1 MNDAAANTPAPERA
15 GPKPDGESWSQKKW
29 LVVVAIIFAAHV
41 AIIFALGEKK
51 QVVPRAVTN
60 VPRLKLADN
69 SGEMLA
75 LDDPTLFALPHLEGF
90 AGPALRDQPRVL
102 FHRLD
107 WTEDPRW
114 LSLSAENLGATF
126 SRFMQTNYFGG
137 YTNDFKPPPKL
148 SAPPPV
154 ETVFAQ
160 NSTLQIVGGLAH
172 RRLLDK
178 INLPSLQYNDV
189 IAPSVVQ
196 ALVDATGNVVS
207 AVLLPSENSMEVA
220 GRTAI
225 GDTTAL
231 QIALKLR
238 FAPSSQRT
246 LGRLIFNWRTVP
258 LPATNAPAASP

>member
-1 MNDAAANTPAPERA
+1 
-15 GPKPDGESWSQKKW
+15 
-29 LVVVAIIFAAHV
+29 
-41 AIIFALGEKK
+41 
-51 QVVPRAVTN
+51 
-60 VPRLKLADN
+60 
-69 SGEMLA
+69 
-75 LDDPTLFALPHLEGF
+75 
-90 AGPALRDQPRVL
+90 
-102 FHRLD
+102 
-107 WTEDPRW
+107 
-114 LSLSAENLGATF
+114 
-126 SRFMQTNYFGG
+126 
-137 YTNDFKPPPKL
+137 
-148 SAPPPV
+148 
-154 ETVFAQ
+154 
-160 NSTLQIVGGLAH
+160 
-172 RRLLDK
+172 
-178 INLPSLQYNDV
+178 V